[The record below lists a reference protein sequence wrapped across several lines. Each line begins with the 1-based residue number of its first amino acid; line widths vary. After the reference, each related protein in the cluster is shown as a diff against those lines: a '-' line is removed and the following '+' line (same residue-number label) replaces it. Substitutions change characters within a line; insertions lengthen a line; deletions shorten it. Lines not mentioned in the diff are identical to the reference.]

1 MARVDVI
8 HRQQHQRNGGAA
20 KQGTGFQHHRAAL
33 ALIPKQASHRRQ
45 HDHQEGDAAAA
56 DVSLAALDGGP
67 DIVEPGVAQQ
77 GRCADPLIANRR
89 DGVALQQQ
97 LHAVKI
103 HAAVT
108 EIGRGQLSHRKER
121 NAEPRRCRDK
131 AGVAAPFVLPHRRQ
145 REHPEQQRV
154 GAEDRFHRAG
164 RRADGEPAG
173 LIGAVQR
180 RSTAHDEKRQHIVHG
195 LRCAA
200 DAGADGHGNGKQT
213 GAEHNALPPV
223 QLSAAGKRRNAQRDK
238 QQVAPQHH
246 VDAAAEQKARQ
257 RVGPDEQRP
266 PGAIAANVRRALL
279 VAKVPLRAAVGDDA
293 ANLAIIKHFV
303 VVHRGGQ
310 PDFVQRG
317 AAGQEV
323 KSRKEHDCPQHAEQR
338 IGGLFEKRFDFLH
351 RFCFHHSFSA
361 RRAINTT
368 SRYWPSSSSISR
380 KMPSCTKP
388 AFS

>member
-1 MARVDVI
+1 MEHAVVVGVGQRVVPGIGTGGLHIGSQGVLDHSHLGGHDLIHFRLAATLKVHGQQQDDQNRQPDHRRGGVLHNNSPQQQNSKQHHVARVDVI

-33 ALIPKQASHRRQ
+33 ALIPKQAAHRRQ

-77 GRCADPLIANRR
+77 GRCAGPLIANRR

-121 NAEPRRCRDK
+121 DAEPRRCRDK
-131 AGVAAPFVLPHRRQ
+131 ADVAAPFVLPHRRQ

-164 RRADGEPAG
+164 RRADGKPAG

-195 LRCAA
+195 LRRAA

-213 GAEHNALPPV
+213 GTEHNALPPV
-223 QLSAAGKRRNAQRDK
+223 QRCGQT
-238 QQVAPQHH
+238 PQ
-246 VDAAAEQKARQ
+246 
-257 RVGPDEQRP
+257 
-266 PGAIAANVRRALL
+266 
-279 VAKVPLRAAVGDDA
+279 
-293 ANLAIIKHFV
+293 
-303 VVHRGGQ
+303 
-310 PDFVQRG
+310 
-317 AAGQEV
+317 
-323 KSRKEHDCPQHAEQR
+323 CPA
-338 IGGLFEKRFDFLH
+338 
-351 RFCFHHSFSA
+351 
-361 RRAINTT
+361 
-368 SRYWPSSSSISR
+368 
-380 KMPSCTKP
+380 
-388 AFS
+388 